1 MGLSASTLAPDV
13 RADDNPS
20 AHPQA
25 GNTRVVSRWHRPQ
38 RNCCSRR
45 AEQLVRTR
53 GFAGFS
59 YADLS
64 ERVGI
69 QKASIHHHFPTK
81 EALGGVLIDTYLI
94 KFEEALQKIFSIASR
109 GPASGSPAIRSSS
122 SRACG
127 TACCRSAAPCRPRCP
142 SFPKSMQERV
152 RYFFE
157 LHLKWLERVVR
168 DGIEAGEVRQDVD
181 VHSTVMLIL
190 STLEGAS
197 LVAWATQDTGAIES
211 ATKQVFSSLGLAT
224 SPPSPTTT
232 MSKVA

>member
-1 MGLSASTLAPDV
+1 MAP
-13 RADDNPS
+13 
-20 AHPQA
+20 
-25 GNTRVVSRWHRPQ
+25 TTKELLLKE
-38 RNCCSRR
+38 

-81 EALGGVLIDTYLI
+81 EALGGVLIDSYLI
-94 KFEEALQKIFSIASR
+94 KFEEALQNILDREPRAGQRLTSYMEFFIESMRDGMLPFCGALSAEMSIL
-109 GPASGSPAIRSSS
+109 
-122 SRACG
+122 
-127 TACCRSAAPCRPRCP
+127 
-142 SFPKSMQERV
+142 PKSMQERV

-224 SPPSPTTT
+224 SPS
-232 MSKVA
+232 VADNDDVEGRLKLTRKQ

>member
-1 MGLSASTLAPDV
+1 MAP
-13 RADDNPS
+13 
-20 AHPQA
+20 
-25 GNTRVVSRWHRPQ
+25 TTKELLLME
-38 RNCCSRR
+38 
-45 AEQLVRTR
+45 AEKLVRTR

-81 EALGGVLIDTYLI
+81 EALGGVLIDSYLI
-94 KFEEALQKIFSIASR
+94 KFEEALQNVLDNEPRAGQRLTSYMEFFVQSMQGGMLPFCGALSAEMSIL
-109 GPASGSPAIRSSS
+109 
-122 SRACG
+122 
-127 TACCRSAAPCRPRCP
+127 
-142 SFPKSMQERV
+142 PKSMQERV
-152 RYFFE
+152 RYFFQ

-168 DGIEAGEVRQDVD
+168 DGIAAGEVRQDVD

-197 LVAWATQDTGAIES
+197 LVAWATQETGAIES
-211 ATKQVFSSLGLAT
+211 ATNQVLSSLGLAT

>member
-1 MGLSASTLAPDV
+1 MAP
-13 RADDNPS
+13 
-20 AHPQA
+20 
-25 GNTRVVSRWHRPQ
+25 TTKELLLKE
-38 RNCCSRR
+38 

-81 EALGGVLIDTYLI
+81 EALGGVLIDSYLI
-94 KFEEALQKIFSIASR
+94 KFEEALQNVLDREPRAGQRLTRYMGFFVESMQDGMLPFCGALSAEMSIL
-109 GPASGSPAIRSSS
+109 
-122 SRACG
+122 
-127 TACCRSAAPCRPRCP
+127 
-142 SFPKSMQERV
+142 PKSMQERV
-152 RYFFE
+152 RYFFQ
-157 LHLKWLERVVR
+157 LHLKWLDRVVR
-168 DGIEAGEVRQDVD
+168 DGIAAGEVRQDVD

-211 ATKQVFSSLGLAT
+211 ATKQAFSSLGLAS
-224 SPPSPTTT
+224 SPPSPTTSIT
-232 MSKVA
+232 RVA

>member
-1 MGLSASTLAPDV
+1 MAP
-13 RADDNPS
+13 
-20 AHPQA
+20 
-25 GNTRVVSRWHRPQ
+25 TTKELLLKE
-38 RNCCSRR
+38 

-81 EALGGVLIDTYLI
+81 EALGCVLIDSYLI
-94 KFEEALQKIFSIASR
+94 KFEEALQNTLDCDPRAGQRLTSYTEFFIESMRDGMLPFCGALSAEMSIL
-109 GPASGSPAIRSSS
+109 
-122 SRACG
+122 
-127 TACCRSAAPCRPRCP
+127 
-142 SFPKSMQERV
+142 PKSMQERV

-168 DGIEAGEVRQDVD
+168 DGIDAGEVRQDVD